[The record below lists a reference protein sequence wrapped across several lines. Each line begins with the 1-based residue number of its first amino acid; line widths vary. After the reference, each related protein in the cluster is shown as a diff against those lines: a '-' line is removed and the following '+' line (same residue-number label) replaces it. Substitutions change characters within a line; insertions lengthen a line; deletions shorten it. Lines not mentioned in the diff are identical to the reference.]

1 MARKPNYSFEKRKR
15 ELDRKAKKDARDES
29 RRRRK
34 AEGATDEETPENT
47 PGQEGTAQAD
57 GAGAGGEDAPS
68 D

>member
-1 MARKPNYSFEKRKR
+1 LARKPNYSFEKRKR

-34 AEGATDEETPENT
+34 AEGATDEETPEST
-47 PGQEGTAQAD
+47 PGEEGTSQAD
-57 GAGAGGEDAPS
+57 GAGVNGEDAPT